1 MAASTLQAMLIRLGF
16 DLTGLSAAGTAAKTE
31 LASIKTAAAEA
42 QAFLNQVTTV
52 QGKLSAPR
60 FMGPLA
66 GGGKGFIS
74 AAEVQIATDA
84 VNRQA
89 VAVAS
94 GAEKIVAA
102 QTRIQEAADRAN
114 ISMSGLGVVAGT
126 VALFG
131 FLDFTHK
138 SVSAAIDFQTQMKL
152 IQTQARANTSEIN
165 NMTAAVLNMAVGVQT
180 GPEELAKGLYHIES
194 VGIQGAKALDI
205 LTIAAEGA
213 RVGNADLESVT
224 NAMVAAVTS
233 GVSGVTSM
241 TQAMGTLNG
250 IVGSGNMRMQD
261 LADSLRSGVLATATA
276 FGVSLQGV
284 GAALATMTD
293 QGIPATEAATRL
305 RITMA
310 LLGAPTKTAADQLSR
325 IGISSRQLADDMRSS
340 GGLIAA
346 VEDLSVHLKTSGL
359 DAVQQAQVLK
369 AAFGGSRSSSGLL
382 TLINT
387 IDLMKRKLD
396 VINETAMNFG
406 TTFAQQS
413 ETAAAK
419 FAALGAAVGVLQ
431 VHFGNAL
438 LPILTAVAGAMS
450 FLAQQTAI
458 MVPLLVLIT
467 AAVIRLA
474 TVALARLI
482 AGLGLTSANMALGR
496 IATILMT
503 QGLNGLAAS
512 GTVAAFSL
520 RSVGS
525 AVLTA
530 LGPLNILLIALAAV
544 VVAYGNVKAAIDA
557 QAASL
562 EAQTQ
567 TFANQ
572 AKLAEL
578 EKARA
583 GVAEQLKAAQSQE
596 KLTVYPGSIF
606 QGISAQPAIQ
616 RTLDQLDEAIAK
628 IKNKMQAGLVLTNG
642 MVIDMTTSLVD
653 QLGGASIS
661 ALDDLIAAH
670 SGADVV
676 RQFAKEV
683 SDSTSVAQD
692 AFDNMVK
699 IQKDALTPMQT
710 ISKLEGQLAS
720 QALADGLRDRNP
732 AVRSAAQA
740 TKQTA
745 EETLFSLGINAKT
758 PGFQIFLSQ
767 LKASQAQAAASSR
780 TLTGTVTSM
789 NAAIRDTGAS
799 AADAAKSLLSKFGM
813 SIKAID
819 AMGRHAGADL
829 AQAIADGIAANQQKP
844 VDALKK
850 LHADLHNEQSKHAQI
865 AFLLAA
871 LAGQDLARGLASSDP
886 TAHSQAVATI
896 KIYTDQMDRLT
907 NGAYSAGMNAAKN
920 FIAGFALPL
929 ARGHANAQAIA
940 SLQGKL
946 SNNWGNGGLS
956 PAELAAGK
964 AAYDKLIKS
973 LNDVGKAAGSSANA
987 LQSASNKMVT
997 AWTKIHDAAMK
1008 YFNKLHEANLKAIA
1022 DHKAMIQATIDHAQ
1036 AGLDAVDKAEQLQQL
1051 LAAVQNATD
1060 PQSQLAA
1067 LQALHK
1073 FQAQQQIDAA
1083 QKAADLQEKIAN
1095 DAENNRYAKQIAA
1108 FNKALNALET
1118 YLDKHPKL
1126 WKTSQQKVIALLHS
1140 FGLSYQTA
1148 GDLLGNSFAK
1158 GFKVALQNLEKA
1170 MAGALKIKVS
1180 WATLVL
1186 GGKGFAEGAWKL
1198 AQDQYAQVHAGEMI
1212 VPASAAGPLRDWLS
1226 RAGGGGQSGSPWSLG
1241 ISGAGAMRQAT
1252 GERNGGGTI
1261 IFKVGDEEL
1270 VRLMDRRLYVE
1281 KSIRQPQEL
1290 DIGGSSR

>member
-16 DLTGLSAAGTAAKTE
+16 DLSGLAAGGVAAKEELTKIKASAVEAQTFMNNVTSVQAGKYGQRFMSGGSFIAKSEVDAATAA
-31 LASIKTAAAEA
+31 L
-42 QAFLNQVTTV
+42 Q
-52 QGKLSAPR
+52 
-60 FMGPLA
+60 
-66 GGGKGFIS
+66 
-74 AAEVQIATDA
+74 
-84 VNRQA
+84 RQA
-89 VAVAS
+89 VVVAS
-94 GAEKIVAA
+94 GAEQIVAA
-102 QTRIQEAADRAN
+102 QTRIMDAADKAN
-114 ISMSGLGVVAGT
+114 ISMGSLGMVAGT

-138 SVSAAIDFQTQMKL
+138 AVAGAIDFQTQMKL
-152 IQTQARANTSEIN
+152 IQTQARANTAELN
-165 NMTAAVLNMAVGVQT
+165 NMSNAVLRMAVGVQT

-194 VGIQGAKALDI
+194 VGIQGAKALEI
-205 LTIAAEGA
+205 LTVAAEGA

-233 GVSGVTSM
+233 GVGGVTSM

-276 FGVSLQGV
+276 FGVTLQGV

-325 IGISSRQLADDMRSS
+325 IGISSRELADDMRGS

-346 VEDLSVHLKTSGL
+346 VQDLSIHLKQSGL

-387 IDLMKRKLD
+387 IDLMKKKLD

-406 TTFAQQS
+406 TTFEQQS

-438 LPILTAVAGAMS
+438 LPVITAVAGAMS

-458 MVPLLVLIT
+458 MVPLLVIVT
-467 AAVIRLA
+467 AAIIRLA

-482 AGLGLTSANMALGR
+482 AGLGFTAANMVLGR
-496 IATILMT
+496 MATILMT
-503 QGLNGLAAS
+503 QGFAALAAS
-512 GTVAAFSL
+512 GEVAALSIHG
-520 RSVGS
+520 VGS
-525 AVLTA
+525 AVLVA
-530 LGPLNILLIALAAV
+530 LGPLNILLIALAAIA
-544 VVAYGNVKAAIDA
+544 VAYGNVKAGIDA
-557 QAASL
+557 QSAAL
-562 EAQTQ
+562 EAQT
-567 TFANQ
+567 TAFANQ
-572 AKLAEL
+572 AKLADL

-583 GVAEQLKAAQSQE
+583 GVAEQLKIAQQQE
-596 KLTVYPGSIF
+596 KTTVYSGSIF

-642 MVIDMTTSLVD
+642 LVIDMTTSLID

-661 ALDDLIAAH
+661 ALTDLMGAH
-670 SGADVV
+670 AGADVV

-683 SDSTSVAQD
+683 ADSSIVAQT
-692 AFDNMVK
+692 AFDNMAK
-699 IQKDALTPMQT
+699 IQQTALTPMQN
-710 ISKLEGQLAS
+710 IAKMEGQLAS
-720 QALADGLRDRNP
+720 QALADGLNDRNP

-740 TKQTA
+740 AKQTL
-745 EETLFSLGINAKT
+745 EETLFALGVNVKT
-758 PGFQIFLSQ
+758 PAMQIFLSQ
-767 LKASQAQAAASSR
+767 LKASEAQAAASSH
-780 TLTGTVTSM
+780 TLTGTVRQM

-799 AADAAKSLLSKFGM
+799 ASDAAKKLISQFGTSL
-813 SIKAID
+813 KAID
-819 AMGRHAGADL
+819 AIGRHAGAEL
-829 AQAIADGIAANQQKP
+829 AQAYADGIAANQQAP
-844 VDALKK
+844 IDALKK
-850 LHADLHNEQSKHAQI
+850 LHTALHNQQSRHAQI

-871 LAGQDLARGLASSDP
+871 LAGQDIARGLRSADP
-886 TAHSQAVATI
+886 AARAQANATV
-896 KIYTDQMDRLT
+896 KIYEKALDDLT
-907 NGAYSAGMNAAKN
+907 NGAYSAGMNAANN
-920 FIAGFALPL
+920 FIRGWALPL

-940 SLQGKL
+940 SLQAQLTNAWSNGGK
-946 SNNWGNGGLS
+946 GGLS
-956 PAELAAGK
+956 PAELAAGT

-973 LNDVGKAAGSSANA
+973 LKDVGAAGKNASAA
-987 LQSASNKMVT
+987 LQAASNAMVA
-997 AWTKIHDAAMK
+997 AWTKIHDAAMR
-1008 YFNKLHEANLKAIA
+1008 YFDKLHAANLKAIA

-1051 LAAVQNATD
+1051 IAAVQSATD
-1060 PQSQLAA
+1060 PQAQLAA

-1083 QKAADLQEKIAN
+1083 QKAADLQEKIAT
-1095 DAENNRYAKQIAA
+1095 DAENNRYTKQIAA

-1126 WKTSQQKVIALLHS
+1126 WKSSQERVIKLLHS
-1140 FGLSYQTA
+1140 FGISYASA
-1148 GDLLGNSFAK
+1148 GELLGNSFAK

-1170 MAGALKIKVS
+1170 MAGALRIKVS

-1198 AQDQYAQVHAGEMI
+1198 ANDQYAQVHAGEMI

-1226 RAGGGGQSGSPWSLG
+1226 RAGGGGQAGAPWSLG
-1241 ISGAGAMRQAT
+1241 ISGAGAMSQRSNPR
-1252 GERNGGGTI
+1252 EGGGTI

-1270 VRLMDRRLYVE
+1270 ARMTDRRLYIE
-1281 KSIRQPQEL
+1281 RSIRQPQEL
-1290 DIGGSSR
+1290 EFGGSTR